1 MMEIVQLTNSQWV
14 WEIFCILAALVIIF
28 LVLCPKD

>member
-1 MMEIVQLTNSQWV
+1 MMEIVQLTNNQWV
-14 WEIFCILAALVIIF
+14 WEIFCILTALVIIF